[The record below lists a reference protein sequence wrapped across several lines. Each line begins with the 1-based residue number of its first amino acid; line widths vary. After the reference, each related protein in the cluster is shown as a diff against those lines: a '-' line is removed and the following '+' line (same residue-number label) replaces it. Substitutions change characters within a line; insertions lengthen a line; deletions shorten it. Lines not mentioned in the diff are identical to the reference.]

1 MTKFVTF
8 VSEIRVHALLCSSAA
23 VLLTA
28 CGGGGD
34 SGSASASAGRPLQT
48 AALSFNSDAAPAT
61 TAPATQEQASPVVE
75 TTPAAQD
82 SAPEV
87 YTGNFELLGYST
99 DTTATVGTPQALTT
113 ETAAASA
120 PEPALAT
127 AGASLPSGAIDP
139 AAVIPATTYNFYV
152 SPSGSDTNPGTRAAP
167 FKTLA
172 RAAKA
177 ARASTTVW
185 VAPGTYAGG
194 LKTTISGT
202 ASGRIYFVSTT
213 KWGARVVPPASSSN
227 STAWDNRGNYVDIIG
242 FDVDGSVSQSGTS
255 WLHGIYN
262 GGSYGTIRENHIHH
276 IAKSVPC
283 TSAGGS
289 AIGVDSYYHGVQTD
303 VISNMVNDIGPT
315 GCRYI
320 QGIYISTSGS
330 VKNNVVYRVAEA
342 AIHLW
347 HDATNVIITNN
358 TVTTSHTGIVVGGGD
373 FYYTA
378 GPDDYTAVYNNIV
391 YDNYYGISEVGKTG
405 THNTYRNNLVFQNTV
420 NLTLKNGLTAAGT
433 VSAAPQFA
441 SYTRAGTPD
450 LHLASTSPAIGKGI
464 AANAYPTDFD
474 GDPRNAT
481 TGYDIGAYQH

>member
-8 VSEIRVHALLCSSAA
+8 VSEIRLHALLCSSAA

-28 CGGGGD
+28 CGGGVD
-34 SGSASASAGRPLQT
+34 SGSASATSGQPLQT
-48 AALSFNSDAAPAT
+48 AALSFNSDAAAAT
-61 TAPATQEQASPVVE
+61 TAPATLEQTSPAEAS
-75 TTPAAQD
+75 AAPQD
-82 SAPEV
+82 SASEV

-99 DTTATVGTPQALTT
+99 DTTATVGTPQAALTT

-120 PEPALAT
+120 SEPALAT
-127 AGASLPSGAIDP
+127 DGAALPAGAIDP
-139 AAVIPATTYNFYV
+139 AAVIPATTYNYYV
-152 SPSGSDTNPGTRAAP
+152 SPSGSDTNPGSKAAP

-177 ARASTTVW
+177 TRASTTVW

-213 KWGARVVPPASSSN
+213 KWGARVVPPSSSSN
-227 STAWDNRGNYVDIIG
+227 STAWDNRGNYIDIIG
-242 FDVDGSVSQSGTS
+242 FDVDGTVSQSGTK

-276 IAKSVPC
+276 IAKSVTC

-289 AIGVDSYYHGVQTD
+289 AIGVDSYYHGVKTD
-303 VISNMVNDIGPT
+303 VIGNMVNDIGPT

-391 YDNYYGISEVGKTG
+391 YDNYYGISEQGKTG
-405 THNTYRNNLVFQNTV
+405 VHNTYRNNLVYQNTV
-420 NLTLKNGLTAAGT
+420 NWTLRNGLTHYNT
-433 VSAAPQFA
+433 VSSAPYFVG
-441 SYTRAGTPD
+441 YTKTGTPN
-450 LHLASTSPAIGKGI
+450 LHLTSSSPAIGRGT
-464 AANAYPTDFD
+464 ATNAYPTDFD
-474 GDPRNAT
+474 GRPRNSS

>member
-1 MTKFVTF
+1 MTKFVAF

-28 CGGGGD
+28 CGGGAD
-34 SGSASASAGRPLQT
+34 SGSPSASAGPALQT
-48 AALSFNSDAAPAT
+48 AALSFNSDAAPTAT
-61 TAPATQEQASPVVE
+61 AAALQQQATPAEAA
-75 TTPAAQD
+75 PAAQD
-82 SAPEV
+82 SAREA

-99 DTTATVGTPQALTT
+99 DTTATIGTPQAALST

-120 PEPALAT
+120 SGPAAVT
-127 AGASLPSGAIDP
+127 TGASLPTGAIDP

-152 SPSGSDTNPGTRAAP
+152 APSGSDTAAGTKAAP

-177 ARASTTVW
+177 TRASTTVW

-194 LKTTISGT
+194 LKTTLSGT
-202 ASGRIYFVSTT
+202 ASGHIYFVSTT
-213 KWGARVVPPASSSN
+213 KWGARIVPPASSSN
-227 STAWDNRGNYVDIIG
+227 STAWDNRGNYIDIVG
-242 FDVDGSVSQSGTS
+242 FDVDGTVSQSGTK

-262 GGSYGTIRENHIHH
+262 GGSYGTIRENHVHH
-276 IAKSVPC
+276 IAKSVAC

-289 AIGVDSYYHGVQTD
+289 AIGVDSYYHGVKTD
-303 VISNMVNDIGPT
+303 VVSNMVNDIGPA
-315 GCRYI
+315 GCSFV

-330 VKNNVVYRVAEA
+330 VKNTVVYRVAEA

-347 HDATNVIITNN
+347 HDANNVIITNN

-378 GPDDYTAVYNNIV
+378 GPDDNTAVYNNIV
-391 YDNYYGISEVGKTG
+391 YDNYYGISEQGKTG
-405 THNTYRNNLVFQNTV
+405 VHNTYRNNLVYQNTV
-420 NLTLKNGLTAAGT
+420 NWTLRNGLSNYNT
-433 VSAAPQFA
+433 VSSAPYFV
-441 SYTRAGTPD
+441 SYTKTGTPN
-450 LHLASTSPAIGKGI
+450 LHLTSSSPAIGRGT
-464 AANAYPTDFD
+464 ATNAYPTDFD
-474 GDPRNAT
+474 GRPRNAS